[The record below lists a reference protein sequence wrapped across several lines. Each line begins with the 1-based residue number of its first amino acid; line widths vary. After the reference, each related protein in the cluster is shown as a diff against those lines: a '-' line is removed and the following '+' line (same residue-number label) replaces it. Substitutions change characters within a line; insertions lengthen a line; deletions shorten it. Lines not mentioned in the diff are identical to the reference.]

1 MCKRL
6 SDGKNE
12 LAAEWSQIRRERKRK
27 FISAQK
33 LCPSHHCTYRLEIDV
48 QRGERSY
55 YVEKPRGQCL
65 KRVIDIPAGWFRMQH
80 AYIDVFV
87 ACKMQSSKAVV
98 SLAGTMHRR
107 HFILEIP
114 PFSFS
119 FPTRFHLLVF
129 LDHLAYTMKSRCS
142 FQL

>member
-33 LCPSHHCTYRLEIDV
+33 LCPSYHCTYRLEIDV
-48 QRGERSY
+48 QRGERSFR
-55 YVEKPRGQCL
+55 VEKPRGQCL

-87 ACKMQSSKAVV
+87 ACK
-98 SLAGTMHRR
+98 
-107 HFILEIP
+107 
-114 PFSFS
+114 
-119 FPTRFHLLVF
+119 
-129 LDHLAYTMKSRCS
+129 
-142 FQL
+142 